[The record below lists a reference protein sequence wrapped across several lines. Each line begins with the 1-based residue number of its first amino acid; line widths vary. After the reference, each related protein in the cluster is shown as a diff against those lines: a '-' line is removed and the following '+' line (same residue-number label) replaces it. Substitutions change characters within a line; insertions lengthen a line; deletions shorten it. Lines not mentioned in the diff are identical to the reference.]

1 MEGMRRHFSLG
12 LRAIF
17 FLTVPCSA
25 LLIVLAEPTIQLLFQ
40 RGLWSPADI
49 ATAAERGIG
58 VLSRQVLPAFDPT
71 DPRGS
76 GHAG

>member
-1 MEGMRRHFSLG
+1 MQPTFPPDHHSHFLRRLP
-12 LRAIF
+12 A
-17 FLTVPCSA
+17 
-25 LLIVLAEPTIQLLFQ
+25 Q
-40 RGLWSPADI
+40 RGLRDRSGRFWSPADI

-76 GHAG
+76 A